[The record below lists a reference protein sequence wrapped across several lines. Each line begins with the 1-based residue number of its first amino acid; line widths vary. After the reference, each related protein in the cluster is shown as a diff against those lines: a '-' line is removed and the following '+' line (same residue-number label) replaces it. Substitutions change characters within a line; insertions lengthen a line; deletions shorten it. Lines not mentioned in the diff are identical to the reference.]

1 MTAAPG
7 ESAEVRLARIEEMLK
22 AHFDRD
28 DERAKRWEEH
38 DGRIAAL
45 ERSESR
51 RKGGIAVLSV
61 ICTTSAAIGAAI
73 VKFWGTRP

>member
-1 MTAAPG
+1 MTPG

-38 DGRIAAL
+38 DGRIQSL
-45 ERSESR
+45 EQCEQR
-51 RKGGIAVLSV
+51 RKGGVAMLTIM
-61 ICTTSAAIGAAI
+61 CTAAGAIGAFI
-73 VKFWGTRP
+73 VKIFTTLSR